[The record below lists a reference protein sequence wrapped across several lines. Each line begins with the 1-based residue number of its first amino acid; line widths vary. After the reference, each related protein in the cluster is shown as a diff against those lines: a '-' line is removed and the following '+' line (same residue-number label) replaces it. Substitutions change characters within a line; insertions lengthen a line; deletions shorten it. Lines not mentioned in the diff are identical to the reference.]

1 MKYNVEDHTRG
12 LSNMA
17 KRRKKGGGFG
27 CLVIVVFVIAII
39 GGLSNSGGPKNNGAS
54 RNRDDSSVK
63 ASTIQH
69 PQPTAEFVVELPSS
83 ESTKVPSSSLTIDNS
98 EPLALSVDSSG
109 LSNLAM
115 AANAEGSTLTI
126 GDNVNFGV
134 FEQDQNTE
142 NGPEPIEW
150 QVVSIVKG
158 NAVLLSQYVLEY
170 MPYNEAGGDVTWENS
185 TIRRWLNDEFYSDAF
200 TSIEKEIIGT
210 CKLVNDTKS
219 GNPAWQ
225 NVSGGGKTSDNVFFL
240 SYRQAETYL
249 DDAGMAIGYP
259 TKYAVQRG
267 AEDWLTS
274 ASTWWLRS
282 PGSSQDEGCLISA
295 KGLISSSNTAE
306 KQGIRPAICV
316 SLTKASAA
324 NIVPEISQG
333 PTPAPAPKVYNAS
346 LLQGIH
352 GFEYARGS
360 KGDAVKYIQQMLI
373 DQSFLPT
380 GQADGS
386 FGAKTEA
393 AIIEFQNKNGLNP
406 TGIADISTQYMLA
419 EQETGFEQIEGREYE
434 YAGLTRFGVY
444 RFDGG
449 IFIGMLR
456 NDQSYQ
462 EGTQIF
468 DGGIIYIGSFKNNQ
482 RNGKGEAWY
491 PNGDYYTGNWQNDLM
506 NGKGVYHF
514 GSEDSIEQ
522 YDGEWVDGTMSG
534 KGTYTLAD
542 GSTIKA
548 RWENNQQIGWW
559 K

>member
-1 MKYNVEDHTRG
+1 
-12 LSNMA
+12 MA
-17 KRRKKGGGFG
+17 KHREKGGGLG
-27 CLVIVVFVIAII
+27 CLVIVVFIIAII
-39 GGLSNSGGPKNNGAS
+39 GGLSNSGSPKNNGAS
-54 RNRDDSSVK
+54 RNRANSIVK
-63 ASTIQH
+63 ASKIQH
-69 PQPTAEFVVELPSS
+69 PQSTAELVEEIHSRK
-83 ESTKVPSSSLTIDNS
+83 STKASGSSPATDNY
-98 EPLALSVDSSG
+98 ETLVLSAESSV
-109 LSNLAM
+109 LSNMAM
-115 AANAEGSTLTI
+115 TANAEVSTLAI
-126 GDNVNFGV
+126 GDYVNFGV

-150 QVVSIVKG
+150 KVVSIVKG
-158 NAVLLSQYVLEY
+158 NAVLLSQYILEY

-185 TIRRWLNDEFYSDAF
+185 TIRHWLNDDFYSDAF
-200 TSIEKEIIGT
+200 TSIEKEIIAT
-210 CKLVNDTKS
+210 CKLVNDKQS
-219 GNPAWQ
+219 GNPTWP
-225 NVSGGGKTSDNVFFL
+225 NVSGGEKTSDNVFFL
-240 SYRQAETYL
+240 SYRQAEKYL
-249 DDAGMAIGYP
+249 DDSGVAIGYP

-282 PGSSQDEGCLISA
+282 PGSTQDEGCLISA
-295 KGLISSSNTAE
+295 KGSIICSNAAE

-316 SLTKASAA
+316 SLAEASAA
-324 NIVPEISQG
+324 NIVPEISMR
-333 PTPAPAPKVYNAS
+333 PTQAPAPRVYSAS
-346 LLQGIH
+346 SLQGVH
-352 GFEYARGS
+352 GFEYVRGS

-373 DQSFLPT
+373 DQSFLPA

-393 AIIEFQNKNGLNP
+393 AIIDFQNKNGLNP

-419 EQETGFEQIEGREYE
+419 EQENGFEEIEGREYE
-434 YAGLTRFGVY
+434 YAGLNRFGVY

-449 IFIGMLR
+449 IFIGLLR
-456 NDQSYQ
+456 NDKSYQ

-468 DGGIIYIGSFKNNQ
+468 DNGIIYIGSFKNNQ

-491 PNGDYYTGNWQNDLM
+491 PNGDYYTGDWQNDLM

-514 GSEDSIEQ
+514 GSEDSIEK
-522 YDGEWVDGTMSG
+522 YDGDWVDGKMSG
-534 KGTYTLAD
+534 KGTYTLND